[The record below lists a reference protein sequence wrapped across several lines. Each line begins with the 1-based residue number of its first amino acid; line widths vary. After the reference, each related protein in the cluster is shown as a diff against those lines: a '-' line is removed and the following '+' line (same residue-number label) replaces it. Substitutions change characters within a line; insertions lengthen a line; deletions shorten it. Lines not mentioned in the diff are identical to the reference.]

1 MPKKVWSSG
10 SYIHASDI
18 KNNNKANAA
27 EAVPREP
34 DEPPHGKDSKVCFIR
49 PACSFVCCMQEKYL
63 APKPKINQGAARD
76 VTPMDGGTLP
86 PPPLPPPPP
95 PPPVPEPSMP
105 PVAHGKAGP
114 REFVLLVWL
123 VCFID
128 ALHAGSVGR
137 DKAKVPGG
145 GAQAGLLGTRPDT
158 SVSAEPCFVA
168 TGSSCRRVRPGLRG
182 QLGHGVARGVRAGT
196 CPHERRAG
204 SQEARGRV
212 YALKK
217 SIPLNPNP

>member
-18 KNNNKANAA
+18 NNNNNQANAA
-27 EAVPREP
+27 EAVPRDHMGRTP
-34 DEPPHGKDSKVCFIR
+34 RCASFVLHVRLYVACRRSTSPRRRRSSRGLRGMALPWMGVHCPPPHC
-49 PACSFVCCMQEKYL
+49 
-63 APKPKINQGAARD
+63 
-76 VTPMDGGTLP
+76 P
-86 PPPLPPPPP
+86 PPAP

-105 PVAHGKAGP
+105 PVAYGKAGP

-128 ALHAGSVGR
+128 ALHAGPVGR

-145 GAQAGLLGTRPDT
+145 GVQAGLLGTRPDT

-182 QLGHGVARGVRAGT
+182 QLGRGVTRGVRAGT

-204 SQEARGRV
+204 SQEARCIKKINT
-212 YALKK
+212 LK
-217 SIPLNPNP
+217 P